1 MNGYTVV
8 ASGRDIT
15 STVEN
20 YIGTTPRNK
29 VTSHSDAVKRKKVL
43 LSYRSV
49 DARVKGITEIILKVE
64 NNIIIGK

>member
-1 MNGYTVV
+1 MCGYTVV
-8 ASGRDIT
+8 ASGRDIV

-29 VTSHSDAVKRKKVL
+29 VTNYSEAVKRKRQL

-49 DARVKGITEIILKVE
+49 DARVKGITEIILKVKD
-64 NNIIIGK
+64 NIIIGK